1 MLGRVIPK
9 AGRGW
14 SVTKEVLQ
22 AASHSDSKV
31 QGEMQ
36 GSNIEK
42 VFKITADEVLRLHNL
57 GSQH

>member
-9 AGRGW
+9 ARRGW

-42 VFKITADEVLRLHNL
+42 VFKITDEVLRLHNL
-57 GSQH
+57 GSRH